1 MSVSLVAAVYA
12 CGMTTLFFSLSHVR
26 LLLVCVLLIVLFFS

>member
-1 MSVSLVAAVYA
+1 
-12 CGMTTLFFSLSHVR
+12 MTTLFFSLSHVR